1 METSLQT
8 SPSDEP
14 PYRTYK
20 QLRIDEVRVGFIST
34 MKRLFWPLEGVFP
47 TAISVMKTAHTAD
60 DTEPFFR
67 SDAEGPGSGGG
78 GGGGTWHEIAGLP
91 LTEPKVS
98 SIDVFL
104 AEFEEWETDWVERH
118 EWHAGSESNAEFV
131 TYGDLDDDVRP
142 YAKEAKEDGSWEE
155 DSDTE
160 FLLRCCGDDRP
171 VRRRGIKL
179 TVAPAA
185 DGDGFVTVRD
195 YVSGMSGGPY
205 TETNYCDLELTRR
218 QHQLCT
224 LGS

>member
-1 METSLQT
+1 METLSQT

-20 QLRIDEVRVGFIST
+20 QLRIDEVRVEFISAV
-34 MKRLFWPLEGVFP
+34 KRLFWPLEGVFP
-47 TAISVMKTAHTAD
+47 NAISVMKTAYTPD
-60 DTEPFFR
+60 DIEPFFR
-67 SDAEGPGSGGG
+67 PGAEGP
-78 GGGGTWHEIAGLP
+78 GGGTWHDIALLP
-91 LTEPKVS
+91 LTEPKLS

-104 AEFEEWETDWVERH
+104 AEFEEWEYDWVEWH
-118 EWHAGSESNAEFV
+118 AWHAGSDSNAEFV

-142 YAKEAKEDGSWEE
+142 YATDAKEDGSWEE

-160 FLLRCCGDDRP
+160 FLLRCCGVDRP

-179 TVAPAA
+179 TVTPAA

-195 YVSGMSGGPY
+195 YISGMSGGPY
-205 TETNYCDLELTRR
+205 TDTGCCDLELTWR